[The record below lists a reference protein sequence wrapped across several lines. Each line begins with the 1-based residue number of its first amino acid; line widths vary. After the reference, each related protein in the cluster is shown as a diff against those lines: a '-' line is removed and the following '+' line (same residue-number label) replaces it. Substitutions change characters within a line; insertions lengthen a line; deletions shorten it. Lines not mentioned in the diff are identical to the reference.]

1 MTNEEL
7 VAEIQAGNR
16 EQLCDLWS
24 QVERFVSMQAGRRA
38 RQLNGLCGVT
48 EEDLYQTGFLAM
60 VDAAERYNP
69 DAGMSFI
76 GLLGLRLRS
85 YFAEAAGHRTSR
97 RDALNFSV
105 GLEEPVPGAED
116 LSLADALED
125 TSAAAD
131 FEDVERKIWL
141 EQLHAALDRALEQIP
156 EEEADTLRRHFYNNK
171 TLSQIGEEVGV
182 GAETVRKR
190 ECKGLRSIRSW
201 KVSRELEQFIEM
213 NTPYYT
219 GTGLASFRHN
229 GSQPEQLVILREK
242 LRKG

>member
-76 GLLGLRLRS
+76 GFLGLRLRS
-85 YFAEAAGHRTSR
+85 YFAEAAGHSTSR

-105 GLEEPVPGAED
+105 GLEEPVPGADD
-116 LSLADALED
+116 LSLADMVED

-141 EQLHAALDRALEQIP
+141 EQLHAALDRALDQIP
-156 EEEADTLRRHFYNNK
+156 EEQADTLRRRFYDNK

-219 GTGLASFRHN
+219 GTGLASFRHH
-229 GSQPEQLVILREK
+229 GSQPERLVILREK